1 MKPIAKP
8 KPAAKSKK
16 TPAKP
21 ERKAAQSPKK
31 TKAASAPKKA
41 KVPPR
46 PAVEP
51 QAATSA
57 EVESAIAKLRQLQ
70 AQQEAKRQQAE
81 TEAQQAAAQR
91 LADLRQQVSKEDT
104 VGRAAVQAAG
114 LLQVR
119 LAAYQERLRAEI
131 IDAWVLPLPPEKSRE
146 LQATA
151 FFRVTRDGRVEQLS
165 LVQASGNTLFDAS
178 LMRAIK
184 RASPLPH
191 LPIDYPADVLEV
203 EMRFRARES

>member
-1 MKPIAKP
+1 M
-8 KPAAKSKK
+8 
-16 TPAKP
+16 
-21 ERKAAQSPKK
+21 
-31 TKAASAPKKA
+31 
-41 KVPPR
+41 
-46 PAVEP
+46 
-51 QAATSA
+51 
-57 EVESAIAKLRQLQ
+57 
-70 AQQEAKRQQAE
+70 
-81 TEAQQAAAQR
+81 
-91 LADLRQQVSKEDT
+91 
-104 VGRAAVQAAG
+104 GRAAVRAAG

-191 LPIDYPADVLEV
+191 LPVDYPADVLEV